1 MTFNIFLWRK
11 EPLGA
16 NVPRTPGSDHVTLG
30 VSMLGIPLGD
40 YKDKY
45 LKGTVEGAGGGDSV
59 CFNPSPP
66 PTGDLDDEIIPEED
80 IISRSQFPES
90 WLWTIIDDFKQAD
103 KNG

>member
-1 MTFNIFLWRK
+1 M
-11 EPLGA
+11 
-16 NVPRTPGSDHVTLG
+16 PRIPGSDHVTLG
-30 VSMLGIPLGD
+30 VSMLGIPSGD

-45 LKGTVEGAGGGDSV
+45 LKWTVEGAGGGIQSV
-59 CFNPSPP
+59 LTPPP

-90 WLWTIIDDFKQAD
+90 WLWTIIEDFKQAD